1 LCECVLKS
9 HSFTAFRGGAG
20 KGVPRFIRVHEEIR
34 MPKKKSESVPTAV
47 EPFYAAIVSLTDA
60 VANSI

>member
-1 LCECVLKS
+1 
-9 HSFTAFRGGAG
+9 
-20 KGVPRFIRVHEEIR
+20 